1 MKELLAILVLK
12 NVITLKEAETLEFRL
27 RYGEILS
34 TMSMGTAVEVIEKI
48 LKSDETEQSAITNN

>member
-12 NVITLKEAETLEFRL
+12 NVITLKEAETLEFKL